1 MSVYRM
7 VNHCFPD
14 KEEWN
19 IESKSN
25 DPWMVE
31 PLDPVGNDYL
41 EALKSNKYQNLINEV
56 KQRTG
61 TLVASSSSSSS
72 SSSSNSSSSSS
83 SSSSRRRSSSS
94 SSRISSTT
102 STGSVRLPGGG
113 LRPFGIGTNFFGG
126 LPSNQNQKGEEIE
139 FKQPPPS
146 LSYFTTPKS
155 NHTMSNS
162 AKSTTPGQVKGVR
175 KTIFDSISSNI

>member
-1 MSVYRM
+1 
-7 VNHCFPD
+7 
-14 KEEWN
+14 
-19 IESKSN
+19 
-25 DPWMVE
+25 
-31 PLDPVGNDYL
+31 
-41 EALKSNKYQNLINEV
+41 
-56 KQRTG
+56 
-61 TLVASSSSSSS
+61 
-72 SSSSNSSSSSS
+72 
-83 SSSSRRRSSSS
+83 
-94 SSRISSTT
+94 
-102 STGSVRLPGGG
+102 